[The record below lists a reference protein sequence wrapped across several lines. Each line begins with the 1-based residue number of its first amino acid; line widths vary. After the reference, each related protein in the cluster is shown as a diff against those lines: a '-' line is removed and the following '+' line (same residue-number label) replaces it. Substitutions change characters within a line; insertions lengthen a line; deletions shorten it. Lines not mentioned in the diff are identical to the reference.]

1 MANLEMNERIFK
13 AGLALD
19 LTVRVT
25 GGIEYQ
31 RTREGTAR
39 VLASG
44 AKVEAWATEKTT
56 QNPGEHGKAVETR
69 AAIRNSITRLCAR
82 TPLGDLLL
90 VPPDREESLKEALEA
105 AQATVKAH
113 NGLASHHFLV
123 MGAILTRFQPDD
135 KWTVRSLRGEIMAC
149 LGTMEAGIAGASPDR
164 IREACDSAK
173 KILPML
179 NSEAYLM
186 IEAAISQGRQAA
198 REIARRV
205 IKGEEDPGD
214 VIAEIQAEGMGK
226 IDVAKVCFLD
236 AQAEG

>member
-1 MANLEMNERIFK
+1 MEANERIFK

-31 RTREGTAR
+31 RTQEGTAR

-44 AKVEAWATEKTT
+44 ARVEAWATEKTT
-56 QNPGEHGKAVETR
+56 QNPLEHGAAVEAR

-90 VPPDREESLKEALEA
+90 VPPDREEELKGALEA
-105 AQATVKAH
+105 ASVKVRAH
-113 NGLASHHFLV
+113 NAGASHHFLV

-135 KWTVRSLRGEIMAC
+135 AWTVKSLRGEIMAC
-149 LGTMEAGIAGASPDR
+149 LGTMEAGIAGGNPDR
-164 IREACDSAK
+164 IRDACDSAK

-179 NSEAYLM
+179 SGVASLM
-186 IEAAISQGRQAA
+186 ITAAIDQAREAA
-198 REIARRV
+198 REITRRCV
-205 IKGEEDPGD
+205 RGDDDMGD
-214 VIAEIQAEGMGK
+214 VIAEIQAGRSGLIE
-226 IDVAKVCFLD
+226 VAKVSFLD
-236 AQAEG
+236 TPEA